1 MDDNIRRMAPAAI
14 GFQWHAEMWRRG
26 RVVFSDAEIG
36 AMEART
42 WAHRLKRWTRRQ
54 PRARR

>member
-1 MDDNIRRMAPAAI
+1 MDDNIRRMALAAI
-14 GFQWHAEMWRRG
+14 GFQSHAEMWHRG
-26 RVVFSDAEIG
+26 RVVFPDAESD

-42 WAHRLKRWTRRQ
+42 WAQRLKRWTRRQ